1 MIGTTVSH
9 YRVVSVLGS
18 GGMGVVYKA
27 EDLDLGR
34 FVALKF
40 LPDRLLQNEPAIER
54 FHIEARA
61 ASSLN
66 HPNICTIYEIG
77 RDLDRPFIAMEYLE
91 GTTLDHVIDGRPMPE
106 AQVVHLAINLA
117 DGLDAAHGQGVLH
130 RDIKPANI
138 FVTRRGHAKILDFG
152 VAKLLRQ
159 QAVLSEQVTVIPDD
173 GADQLTRP
181 GGLLGTVAYMSPEQA
196 RGRPLDARADLFSLG
211 IVLYEMCSGQMP
223 FRGIP
228 GEPLDARFQ
237 RPPAPLHQLNPALS
251 PALGAIIGRCLEEDP
266 GLRYQDAAALRADLE
281 RLKRTTEAQR
291 PLASDGEEDPE
302 QAAEE
307 QAARRRAARPAAP
320 PAARPRP
327 AVGPS
332 DSPGPS
338 RRRLAAAIAAV
349 LLVALAAGGSWL
361 WRHRAVRPLG
371 RFTVVL
377 ADFGNATGDA
387 VFDGTLKQALAI
399 QLEQSRFLNV
409 LSDPKVRSTLKLMGR
424 AADARLD
431 DDTAREVCQRT
442 SGKALLSGSISRIG
456 SHYLIGL
463 RATDCVTGD
472 TLASAESE
480 AESRDSVLKRLG
492 SAGDALRERIGESLP
507 SERGNSRPLDQATTS
522 SLDALKAFTE
532 GRRLQWQKGDAASV
546 PLHERAV
553 ELDPNFARA
562 HAALGMARF
571 NLRDY
576 GAAAAEFTRAFELRN
591 RVSERERYYIESA
604 YYGLA
609 TGQLPKALDS
619 YRQWAAAFPDD
630 YIPFAN
636 LPLVAVPLGEYDQA
650 AEAAREAVRLAPES
664 GTGYANLAD
673 ADIGLDRL
681 ADAKATCER
690 AVAKHLDGSY
700 LHLQR
705 YHVAFLEGDGR
716 AMEQEVEWGR
726 KHADSSVDLLW
737 SESQTAA
744 SAGKLELARN
754 LAQRARQVAASAG
767 DAEQAAHV
775 LAVEAERDAEMGDA
789 GRARQE
795 ADRALAEMS
804 GRDEIIVAALTFA
817 RAGEGARAE
826 ALADELGRLH
836 AEDTIIQKY
845 WRPAIRA
852 AVALQRRDARGAI
865 EELRQALPY
874 ELGDQ
879 GDCVMI
885 PVYLRGLAYLQDG
898 RGAEAAAEF
907 GKILSHRGVVRNS
920 PLLPLALLQLARAQ
934 ALAGDVTAARK
945 SYDEFLE
952 AWKDAD
958 AGVPILAAARSER
971 QRLQRTRAG
980 ALVRGG

>member
-9 YRVVSVLGS
+9 YRVVSALGS
-18 GGMGVVYKA
+18 GGMGIVYKA

-40 LPDRLLQNEPAIER
+40 LPDQLLQNEPAIER

-77 RDLDRPFIAMEYLE
+77 RDLGRPFIAMEYLE
-91 GTTLDHVIDGRPMPE
+91 GTTLEHLIDRRPMPA
-106 AQVVHLAINLA
+106 AQVVHLAIDLA
-117 DGLDAAHGQGVLH
+117 DGLDAAHSLGVIH

-159 QAVLSEQVTVIPDD
+159 HAALPEEATVAPFE
-173 GADQLTRP
+173 GAEQLTRP
-181 GGLLGTVAYMSPEQA
+181 GNLLGTVAYMSPEQT
-196 RGRPLDARADLFSLG
+196 RGRPLDARSDLFSLG
-211 IVLYEMCSGQMP
+211 IVLYEMSTGRLP
-223 FRGIP
+223 FRGSA
-228 GEPLDARFQ
+228 GESLDARF
-237 RPPAPLHQLNPALS
+237 RGAPPAPRQLNDALPPALD
-251 PALGAIIGRCLEEDP
+251 AIVGRCLEEDP
-266 GLRYQDAAALRADLE
+266 ALRYQDAAALRADLE
-281 RLKRTTEAQR
+281 QLKRTTEARR
-291 PLASDGEEDPE
+291 PAELGGEEDPE

-307 QAARRRAARPAAP
+307 QAARRRAARGAAS
-320 PAARPRP
+320 PRP
-327 AVGPS
+327 VVGRD

-338 RRRLAAAIAAV
+338 RHRPAAAIVAI
-349 LLVALAAGGSWL
+349 LLVALAAGGYWF
-361 WRHRAVRPLG
+361 WRHRTVGPAG

-377 ADFGNATGDA
+377 ADFGNTTGDA

-409 LSDPKVRSTLKLMGR
+409 LSDPRVRSTLKLMGR
-424 AADARLD
+424 TADARLD
-431 DDTAREVCQRT
+431 DETAREVCQRT
-442 SGKALLSGSISRIG
+442 SGKALLSGSISRVG

-480 AESRDSVLKRLG
+480 AESRDLVLKRLG
-492 SAGDALRERIGESLP
+492 SAGDALRERLGDSLP
-507 SERGNSRPLDQATTS
+507 SERRAGRPLDQATTS
-522 SLDALKAFTE
+522 SLEALKAFTE

-571 NLRDY
+571 NLGDY
-576 GAAAAEFTRAFELRN
+576 SAAADEFTKAFELRN
-591 RVSERERYYIESA
+591 RVSERERFYIETA

-609 TGQLPKALDS
+609 TGELPKALDS

-630 YIPFAN
+630 YIPYAN
-636 LPLVAVPLGEYDQA
+636 LPLVAVPLGLYDKA
-650 AEAAREAVRLAPES
+650 AEAAREAVRLAPDS

-690 AVAKHLDGSY
+690 AVARHLDGSY

-705 YHVAFLEGDGR
+705 YQVAFLEGDER

-726 KHADSSVDLLW
+726 RHADSSVDLLW

-754 LAQRARQVAASAG
+754 LAQRARLVATSAG
-767 DAEQAAHV
+767 DAEQAAQV
-775 LAVEAERDAEMGDA
+775 LAVEAERDAEMGEP

-795 ADRALAEMS
+795 AERALKEMS
-804 GRDEIIVAALTFA
+804 GRDEIIVAAVTFA
-817 RAGEGARAE
+817 RAGEGSRAE
-826 ALADELGRLH
+826 ALADELGRRYP
-836 AEDTIIQKY
+836 ADTIIQNY
-845 WRPAIRA
+845 WRPAIRG
-852 AVALQRRDARGAI
+852 AVALQRGDAPRAI
-865 EELRQALPY
+865 DELRQALPY

-885 PVYLRGLAYLQDG
+885 PVYLRGLAYVEDR
-898 RGAEAAAEF
+898 RGVEATAEF
-907 GKILSHRGVVRNS
+907 RKILSHRGVVRNS
-920 PLLPLALLQLARAQ
+920 PLSALALLQLARAQ
-934 ALAGDVTAARK
+934 AMAGDVTAARK
-945 SYDEFLE
+945 SYDDFLE
-952 AWKDAD
+952 AWKGAD
-958 AGVPILAAARSER
+958 AGVPLLAAATSER
-971 QRLQRTRAG
+971 RRLPQGPDAPE
-980 ALVRGG
+980 